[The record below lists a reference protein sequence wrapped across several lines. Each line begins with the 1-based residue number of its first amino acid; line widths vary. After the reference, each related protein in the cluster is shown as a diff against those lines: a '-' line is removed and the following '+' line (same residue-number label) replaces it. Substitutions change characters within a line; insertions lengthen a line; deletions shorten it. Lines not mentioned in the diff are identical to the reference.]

1 MSGIDEEIIS
11 WNRILQEVLTDT
23 KSLVRDLL
31 EGINY
36 ILGAGIVIIALG
48 LAILYYNLRYVSV
61 NDPLFY
67 IGLIVGPGSNFLIGI
82 INIRKY
88 FLLREKYRNLY
99 ELQKK
104 INL

>member
-1 MSGIDEEIIS
+1 MKNFDDEILN
-11 WNRILQEVLTDT
+11 WNNILQSVLTDT
-23 KSLVRDLL
+23 KSLVQDLL

-48 LAILYYNLRYVSV
+48 LAILFYNLRYVSV
-61 NDPLFY
+61 DNPLFY
-67 IGLIVGPGSNFLIGI
+67 IGLIIGPGSNFLIGI

-88 FLLREKYRNLY
+88 FVLRAKYRNLY
-99 ELQKK
+99 DLQKK